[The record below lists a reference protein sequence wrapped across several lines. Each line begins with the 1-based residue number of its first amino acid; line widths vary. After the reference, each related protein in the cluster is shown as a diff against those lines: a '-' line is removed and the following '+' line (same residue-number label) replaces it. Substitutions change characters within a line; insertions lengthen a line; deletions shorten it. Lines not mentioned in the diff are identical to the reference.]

1 MSSPY
6 KHRVNCICEDSSRKP
21 FQNLPPVI
29 PVATVHVLS
38 TEQGCLHASYRKKFT
53 QLERKIY
60 RGGGGG
66 AGGGV
71 GPIVAL
77 AFICYETAVWEKVCK
92 MSY

>member
-38 TEQGCLHASYRKKFT
+38 TEQGCLHASHRKKFT

-60 RGGGGG
+60 GGRR
-66 AGGGV
+66 GV